1 MKTIVYIDFNNTIE
15 DIYLKRR
22 GHKYF
27 KAISH
32 LAALCKEELEIYVI
46 TKANVKLEEDLL
58 DLLYFM
64 PESQRKL
71 YKGLI
76 KNGGETLMFIK
87 ENSDG
92 RILLEDPIYLGGE
105 SKLDGVELSR
115 KIIDKD
121 GSANL
126 YLFIGDDKN
135 ADMPMIEAKVK
146 CKKYMIL
153 ANNRRFVPQ
162 IENVIKTSK
171 HSYGVATA
179 INKVCDEIE
188 RERQETKE
196 QESELR

>member
-15 DIYLKRR
+15 DIYFKRR

-27 KAISH
+27 KAISR

-46 TKANVKLEEDLL
+46 TKANVKLEEDLF

-64 PESQRKL
+64 PENQRKF

-76 KNGGETLMFIK
+76 KKGGETLTFIK
-87 ENSDG
+87 QNEDG
-92 RILLEDPIYLGGE
+92 RLELETPIYLGGE

-115 KIIDKD
+115 KIIDKNS
-121 GSANL
+121 SANL
-126 YLFIGDDKN
+126 YLFIGDDKD
-135 ADMPMIEAKVK
+135 ADMPMIEACVK

-162 IENVIKTSK
+162 IKHVIKTSK
-171 HSYGVATA
+171 HSYGVAAA

-196 QESELR
+196 QESE

>member
-27 KAISH
+27 KAISR

-46 TKANVKLEEDLL
+46 TKANVKLEEDLF

-64 PESQRKL
+64 PENQRKF

-76 KNGGETLMFIK
+76 KNGGETLTFIK
-87 ENSDG
+87 QNEDG
-92 RILLEDPIYLGGE
+92 RLELVTPIYLGGE

-115 KIIDKD
+115 KIIDKNS
-121 GSANL
+121 SANL
-126 YLFIGDDKN
+126 YLFIGDDKD
-135 ADMPMIEAKVK
+135 ADMPMIEACVK

-171 HSYGVATA
+171 HSYGVAAA
-179 INKVCDEIE
+179 INKVCDELE

-196 QESELR
+196 QESE

>member
-15 DIYLKRR
+15 DIYTKRR
-22 GHKYF
+22 GYKYF
-27 KAISH
+27 KAISR
-32 LAALCKEELEIYVI
+32 LAGLCNEELEIYVI
-46 TKANVKLEEDLL
+46 TKANVKLEEDLF

-64 PESQRKL
+64 PYNQRKF

-76 KNGGETLMFIK
+76 KNGGETLAFIK
-87 ENSDG
+87 HNENG
-92 RILLEDPIYLGGE
+92 NLELEDPIFLGGE

-115 KIIDKD
+115 KIIDS
-121 GSANL
+121 GSSANL
-126 YLFIGDDKN
+126 YLFIGDDKV
-135 ADMPMIEAKVK
+135 ADVQMAQASVK

-179 INKVCDEIE
+179 INKVCDELE
-188 RERQETKE
+188 KERQEN
-196 QESELR
+196 QEFQQE